1 MKGYLRFCLVFLIS
15 LALPLS
21 GMAGVQAPTEP
32 CPMKSMGM
40 AMMDDMG
47 MDCCNDMK
55 SPVEHGKPCKP
66 GQECKTGGMLQV
78 SILKP
83 AVTPTHPVVL
93 SFSSDFLPAQKPSG
107 VWRPPRA

>member
-1 MKGYLRFCLVFLIS
+1 MKGYLRFCLVLLIS

-21 GMAGVQAPTEP
+21 GMAGIQAPTEP
-32 CPMKSMGM
+32 CPMKTMGM